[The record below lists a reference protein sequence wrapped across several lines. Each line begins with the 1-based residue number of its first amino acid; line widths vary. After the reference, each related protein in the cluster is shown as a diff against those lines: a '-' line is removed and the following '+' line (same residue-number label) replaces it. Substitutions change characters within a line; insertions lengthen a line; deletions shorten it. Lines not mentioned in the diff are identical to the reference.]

1 MQQKEI
7 TLNEYSSFF
16 NTHKDKFIRF
26 AYSYLG
32 EKSASEDIVI
42 DSFVA
47 LWEKRTEISIE
58 EAPAYTFSIVKNR
71 SLNALRNQATHK
83 KIENTIA
90 LQEKRI
96 LDLRI
101 SSLEACDPKMLF
113 SKETTSIVL
122 KAISKLKPKTREIF
136 ERSRYKDES
145 YSQIAEEMSCSVKNV
160 EYEISK
166 ALKILRK
173 ELKDYSPIIFVIL
186 LINLI
191 K

>member
-1 MQQKEI
+1 MASI
-7 TLNEYSSFF
+7 TVAAPV
-16 NTHKDKFIRF
+16 T
-26 AYSYLG
+26 
-32 EKSASEDIVI
+32 ASP
-42 DSFVA
+42 
-47 LWEKRTEISIE
+47 
-58 EAPAYTFSIVKNR
+58 PAYTFSIVKNR
-71 SLNALRNQATHK
+71 ALNALRDQATHR
-83 KIENTIA
+83 KIEKTIA
-90 LQEKRI
+90 SQEKRI
-96 LDLRI
+96 LDIRM
-101 SSLEACDPKMLF
+101 SSLEACDPQMLF